1 MEYERYQVINWRYF
15 RGISFFLLGLFL
27 HGCAGYGS
35 NIRSVEQHL
44 VTQNYQVALATL
56 DKLYA
61 DSDRDAVLYN
71 LNKGMLLRMS
81 GDYSASNDAFE
92 TAKRLME
99 HLEAI
104 SITEQT
110 GSLVV
115 SDEIKSYEGEVFE
128 KVLLH
133 FYKILNYLELGKK
146 YEARVEVLQTDQRLK
161 EIKQKLARD
170 ELPEEAWV
178 RYMSGIVFEDLGEW
192 SDAMIAYRKAYNAYN
207 KYKGKYKL
215 SIPYSLKIALLR
227 LADRQGLHDELEQ
240 YKQEFGINEW
250 ETIAERQSK
259 GELVVVFNSGL
270 APLKKKNSATVISP
284 TSGQLIRISLPA
296 NVKRPIAASGI
307 NFQVKDQQGQLE
319 NVEIVDALAVKAL
332 EEKMPSIVARATARQ
347 VVKYQAARAANEQNN
362 GLGLLINLA
371 GTLLEQADTRSWTT
385 LPQAIY
391 LARIPLKPGT
401 YNLSLK
407 IVSSYD
413 GRDKTIDFD
422 GIRIKAGENAYQ
434 SFHWVP
440 SNVTNIPGTSQEHTR
455 VNATYEIR

>member
-1 MEYERYQVINWRYF
+1 MEYERCQVTNWRYF
-15 RGISFFLLGLFL
+15 RGISCLLLGLFL
-27 HGCAGYGS
+27 HGCAGYSS
-35 NIRSVEQHL
+35 NIRNVEQHL

-56 DKLYA
+56 DKLYSG
-61 DSDRDAVLYN
+61 SDRDAVLYN

-81 GDYSASNDAFE
+81 GDYTASNDAFE
-92 TAKRLME
+92 SAKRLME

-110 GSLVV
+110 GSMVIN
-115 SDEIKSYEGEVFE
+115 DEVKSYEGEVFE

-133 FYKILNYLELGKK
+133 FYKILNYLELGKIN
-146 YEARVEVLQTDQRLK
+146 EARVEVLQTDQRLK
-161 EIKQKLARD
+161 EIKQKLSRD
-170 ELPEEAWV
+170 ELPEEAWA

-192 SDAMIAYRKAYNAYN
+192 SDAMIAYRKSYNAYN

-215 SIPYSLKIALLR
+215 SIPYSLKVALLR
-227 LADRQGLHDELEQ
+227 LADRQGIYDELEQ
-240 YKQEFGINEW
+240 YKQEFGINQW

-259 GELVVVFNSGL
+259 GELIVVFNSGL
-270 APLKKKNSATVISP
+270 APLKKQNSATVISP

-296 NVKRPIAASGI
+296 YVKRPIAASGI
-307 NFQVKDQQGQLE
+307 NFQVKNQQGQLE
-319 NVEIVDALAVKAL
+319 NVEIVDALAVKSL
-332 EEKMPSIVARATARQ
+332 EEKMPSIVARAAARQ
-347 VVKYQAARAANEQNN
+347 AIKYQAAKAANEQNN
-362 GLGLLINLA
+362 GLGLLVNLA

-391 LARIPLKPGT
+391 LARIPLEPGA

-413 GRDKTIDFD
+413 GRDKTVNFD
-422 GIRIKAGENAYQ
+422 GIRIKAGENVYQ
-434 SFHWVP
+434 SFHWIP
-440 SNVTNIPGTSQEHTR
+440 ANVTNIPGTNQEHTR